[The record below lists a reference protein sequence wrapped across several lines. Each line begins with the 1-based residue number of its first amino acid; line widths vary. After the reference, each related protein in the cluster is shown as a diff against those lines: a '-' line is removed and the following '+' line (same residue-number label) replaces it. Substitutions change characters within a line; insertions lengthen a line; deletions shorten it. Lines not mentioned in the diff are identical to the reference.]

1 MKKIILLL
9 FLVTIQ
15 AKSQTNFTGAFAVA
29 NWSFSNTNADGFVDT
44 SNAPTS
50 ISLTGGNTTS
60 FSPGDTDFKIAC
72 PISGTIS
79 FNWSYHTNDQDGA
92 NYDNPNIT
100 IDVNGVKTFFNGYS
114 PGGDVDQSGTMTVN
128 VNASEVFGFNVY
140 TQDNFGGSATITIT
154 NFNFVEAP
162 AVPTSKIRANQCG
175 STLATVS
182 SNIAADYVPGY
193 QAYRFEVTRGSTVN
207 TVDVNKYNF
216 SLTKTPGI
224 IYGATYGVRV
234 AVKMNGVW
242 GPYGASCDISTPA
255 VANNT
260 IPTTKIKST
269 ICGTTLASLSSK
281 IAANPVYLAEGYR
294 FEIISGGVPTVY
306 DSNVYNFKL
315 SQTGA
320 SVFFNTVYSIRV
332 AAKVNGVYGEYGASC
347 DVTTPSN
354 AGNARTI
361 IASTAFNIAAYPNPS
376 NSDFKLQFTG
386 ANEDA
391 VSILV
396 FDMTGRQIENKE
408 VNASAIENITIG
420 QNYSAGIYNVIVS
433 QGKNI
438 KTVRLVKQ

>member
-15 AKSQTNFTGAFAVA
+15 ANSQTNFTGAFAAA
-29 NWSFSNTNADGFVDT
+29 NWTLSNTNANGFVET
-44 SNAPTS
+44 ANAPNF
-50 ISLTGGNTTS
+50 IQLTGGNTESNT
-60 FSPGDTDFKIAC
+60 PGDTDFTIVC
-72 PISGTIS
+72 PTSTTIS
-79 FNWSYHTNDQDGA
+79 FDWAYSTLDGGPQ
-92 NYDNPNIT
+92 YDFPSLT
-100 IDVNGVKTFFNGYS
+100 INGVKSFFTGFDMS
-114 PGGDVDQSGTMTVN
+114 AGQAPQSGSMTVN
-128 VNASEVFGFNVY
+128 VSAGEIFGFNVY
-140 TQDNFGGSATITIT
+140 SSDNLMGAATITIS
-154 NFNFVEAP
+154 NFNFGGGTV
-162 AVPTSKIRANQCG
+162 VPTSKIRANQCG
-175 STLATVS
+175 TTLATVS

-193 QAYRFEVTRGSTVN
+193 QTYRFEVTRGSTVN
-207 TVDVNKYNF
+207 TVDLNKYNF

-234 AVKMNGVW
+234 AVKTNGVW
-242 GPYGASCDISTPA
+242 GPYGASCDISTP
-255 VANNT
+255 VAAINT

-269 ICGTTLASLSSK
+269 ICGTTLATISSK
-281 IAANPVYLAEGYR
+281 IAANPVYAAEGYR
-294 FEIISGGVPTVY
+294 FEIITGGVPTVY
-306 DSNVYNFKL
+306 DSNFYNFKL
-315 SQTGA
+315 SQSGA
-320 SVFFNTVYSIRV
+320 AVAFNTVYSIRV

-354 AGNARTI
+354 AGFARTI

-433 QGKNI
+433 QGKNT
-438 KTVRLVKQ
+438 KTVRLVKN

>member
-15 AKSQTNFTGAFAVA
+15 ANSQTNFTGSFAAA
-29 NWSFSNTNADGFVDT
+29 NWSFSNTNADGFVET
-44 SNAPTS
+44 ANAPNF
-50 ISLTGGNTTS
+50 IQLTGGNNQS
-60 FSPGDTDFKIAC
+60 EGSGGTDFTIVC
-72 PISGTIS
+72 PTATTIS
-79 FNWSYHTNDQDGA
+79 FDWAYASTDGA
-92 NYDNPNIT
+92 NYDYPNVT
-100 IDVNGVKTFFNGYS
+100 INGVKSVFTGYDFGPDPS
-114 PGGDVDQSGTMTVN
+114 NQSGSMTVN
-128 VNASEVFGFNVY
+128 VTAGEIFGFNVF
-140 TQDNFGGSATITIT
+140 TTDNLFNAATITIS
-154 NFNFVEAP
+154 NFNFGGGT
-162 AVPTSKIRANQCG
+162 PTSKIRANQCG

-242 GPYGASCDISTPA
+242 GPYGTSCDISTP
-255 VANNT
+255 VAAINT

-269 ICGTTLASLSSK
+269 ICGSTLGTISSK
-281 IAANPVYLAEGYR
+281 IAANPVYAAEGYR
-294 FEIISGGVPTVY
+294 FEIITAGVPTVY
-306 DSNVYNFKL
+306 DSNFYNFKL

-320 SVFFNTVYSIRV
+320 AVAFNTVYSIRV

-354 AGNARTI
+354 AGFARTS

-433 QGKNI
+433 QGKNT
-438 KTVRLVKQ
+438 KTVRLAKN